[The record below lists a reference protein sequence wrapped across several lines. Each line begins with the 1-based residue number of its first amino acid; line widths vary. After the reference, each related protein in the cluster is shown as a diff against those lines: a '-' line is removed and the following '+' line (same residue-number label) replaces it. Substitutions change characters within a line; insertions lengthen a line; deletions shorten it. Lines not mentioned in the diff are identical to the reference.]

1 MSGFDALKRG
11 QNALSLIWCQIFQS
25 QVIWSNMFFLQMLYW
40 HVSKSQLKYIMLHTV
55 LAEFCVAKFLSW
67 NCMLLNLTLETS
79 LFLILPTSLPALFMS
94 RLKLERYYEGFVR
107 RGDVGTAIICRSC
120 WDNAER
126 GHRGEIQGEGRYGN
140 EGRNPSLFNGM
151 LPHSFAIILTILIMC
166 LPSGTRRPVS
176 LSPVL
181 EPVAHLAARM
191 KYWAKGLDRCTQK
204 TDLQKY

>member
-1 MSGFDALKRG
+1 MRGFDALKKG

-40 HVSKSQLKYIMLHTV
+40 HVSKSQLKFIMLLFWLSFGV
-55 LAEFCVAKFLSW
+55 AEFLPG

-126 GHRGEIQGEGRYGN
+126 GHRGRYRGGGDT
-140 EGRNPSLFNGM
+140 ETRDETRVFSTECF
-151 LPHSFAIILTILIMC
+151 LI
-166 LPSGTRRPVS
+166 
-176 LSPVL
+176 LSPSSSPSWSCAYLL
-181 EPVAHLAARM
+181 EPGVLSLCR
-191 KYWAKGLDRCTQK
+191 LFLNQLLT
-204 TDLQKY
+204 